1 MSLAVGS
8 TIVALMKYKV
18 GDVVLV
24 RSSAGEAIPRFHV
37 KLVERI
43 VRNPPKD
50 PSYVIWRAHL
60 TRQREATILRKEW
73 QIPFKF
79 PNDIETFVSEVNII
93 RKQRNEKN
101 RKRKNKRRA
110 K

>member
-8 TIVALMKYKV
+8 IIVTLMKYKV
-18 GDVVLV
+18 GDIVLV

-43 VRNPPKD
+43 VRKPPND
-50 PSYVIWRAHL
+50 PNYVIWRAHL

-79 PNDIETFVSEVNII
+79 PNDVETLVLEMNII
-93 RKQRNEKN
+93 RKERNTK
-101 RKRKNKRRA
+101 KRKNKRRA
-110 K
+110 

>member
-8 TIVALMKYKV
+8 TIVTLMKYKV
-18 GDVVLV
+18 GDIVLV

-43 VRNPPKD
+43 IRKPPND
-50 PSYVIWRAHL
+50 PNYIIWRAHL

-73 QIPFKF
+73 HIPFKF
-79 PNDIETFVSEVNII
+79 PNDIETFILEKNII
-93 RKQRNEKN
+93 RKERNTN
-101 RKRKNKRRA
+101 RRKNKRRA
-110 K
+110 

>member
-8 TIVALMKYKV
+8 IIVTSMKYKV
-18 GDVVLV
+18 GDIVLV
-24 RSSAGEAIPRFHV
+24 KSSAGEVIPKFHV

-60 TRQREATILRKEW
+60 TRQREAAILRKEW
-73 QIPFKF
+73 QMPFKF
-79 PNDIETFVSEVNII
+79 PNDIETFVLEMNII
-93 RKQRNEKN
+93 RKERKMK
-101 RKRKNKRRA
+101 KRKSRRRA
-110 K
+110 Q

>member
-8 TIVALMKYKV
+8 TIVTLMKYKV
-18 GDVVLV
+18 GDIVLV
-24 RSSAGEAIPRFHV
+24 KSSAGEAIPRFHV

-50 PSYVIWRAHL
+50 PSYVIWRARL
-60 TRQREATILRKEW
+60 TRQREAAILRKEW

-79 PNDIETFVSEVNII
+79 PDEIETYVIETNII
-93 RKQRNEKN
+93 RKE
-101 RKRKNKRRA
+101 RKRKKR
-110 K
+110 KS